1 MQHDIYIFKNKTSSV
16 VGCRILNSF
25 QDISGFTHKIHDPNL
40 YECPFWKMQVFFF
53 HTYQIYTCFLKIA
66 ATRTCKNKKKCLLSR

>member
-53 HTYQIYTCFLKIA
+53 SHLSNIYIFLKIA
-66 ATRTCKNKKKCLLSR
+66 ATRTCKNKKKMSSI